1 MSEEKKVESESVD
14 KEMERMDMFASS
26 ALSAFC
32 GSDSINKYDD
42 DEIAKRA
49 WKLAKAMMRHQPRKN
64 G

>member
-1 MSEEKKVESESVD
+1 MSEEKRESAD
-14 KEMERMDMFASS
+14 KEMERLDMFAAS

-42 DEIAKRA
+42 DEIAKRV
-49 WKLAKAMMRHQPRKN
+49 WKVAKAMIRHRPRKN

>member
-1 MSEEKKVESESVD
+1 MSEEKRAESGSAD
-14 KEMERMDMFASS
+14 KEMERLEMFAAS

-42 DEIAKRA
+42 DEIAKRV
-49 WKLAKAMMRHQPRKN
+49 WKVARAMIRHRPRKN